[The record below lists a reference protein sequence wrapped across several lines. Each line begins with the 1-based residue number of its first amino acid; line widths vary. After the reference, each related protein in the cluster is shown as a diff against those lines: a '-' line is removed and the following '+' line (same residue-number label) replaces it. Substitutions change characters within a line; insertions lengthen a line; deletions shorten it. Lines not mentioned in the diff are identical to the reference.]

1 MQTFQRFLVTSS
13 RDRKIQVWD
22 TASWRLLDTMI
33 LPLSGGLK
41 SKNRGKRYN
50 GGRSITN
57 SQSERLWLTVEFA
70 PIEFNDKIDN
80 VGILSSSYM
89 GEILL
94 WPWRWQGER
103 KYGQASVSSDTTVH
117 PRCLVDNKKA
127 IQPDTIARCSTYWL
141 DEADLAPTSTATRGG
156 LIFLL

>member
-1 MQTFQRFLVTSS
+1 
-13 RDRKIQVWD
+13 
-22 TASWRLLDTMI
+22 MI

-57 SQSERLWLTVEFA
+57 SQSERLWLTVKFA

-94 WPWRWQGER
+94 WPWRWEGER
-103 KYGQASVSSDTTVH
+103 KYGQESVSLDTTVH
-117 PRCLVDNKKA
+117 PRCLVDNNKSYSTGHNRPVFN
-127 IQPDTIARCSTYWL
+127 ILAR
-141 DEADLAPTSTATRGG
+141 RGG
-156 LIFLL
+156 SIASADIDSDTWSLIFLL

>member
-1 MQTFQRFLVTSS
+1 MPCTRRHCRADERLRMKYANVPALLVTSS

-57 SQSERLWLTVEFA
+57 SQSERLWLTVVA
-70 PIEFNDKIDN
+70 PIGLVKLTML
-80 VGILSSSYM
+80 VYYQARTWK
-89 GEILL
+89 LL
-94 WPWRWQGER
+94 WPWRGRGTEIWAR
-103 KYGQASVSSDTTVH
+103 ISPIRYYCTSSV
-117 PRCLVDNKKA
+117 L
-127 IQPDTIARCSTYWL
+127 
-141 DEADLAPTSTATRGG
+141 G
-156 LIFLL
+156 